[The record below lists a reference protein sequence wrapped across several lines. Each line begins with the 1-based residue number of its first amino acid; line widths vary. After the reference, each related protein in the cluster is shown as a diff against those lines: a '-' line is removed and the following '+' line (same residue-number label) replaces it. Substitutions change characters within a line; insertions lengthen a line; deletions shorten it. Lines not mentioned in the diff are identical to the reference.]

1 MGGTSASGGARRTRG
16 DERFGVRAG
25 RALAAAGAAL
35 VLGALGGHLSRR
47 VRRHQLSRRMLRL
60 ADDSPLEVLLER
72 EVGVPVRE
80 GNEIDLIE
88 NGRVFDAIEEEIR
101 GARETIHIS
110 EFLWMGEGDPS
121 ERIGRAILERRRGV
135 VCRILIDWFGS
146 LKFDRSLELRL
157 RASGVEIRRHTPWPD
172 PFRVNHRR
180 IFVFDGRRA
189 YVGGFGIW
197 KSWLGDGVADDGG
210 EGEWRD
216 TAARVRGP
224 IVGDLQL
231 AFDHGWQNEGGE
243 PLPANA
249 YPRLRGGGRI
259 RAAVVASSPAW
270 ARTTSA
276 ARMYYA
282 LIASARRRLYI
293 ANSYFVP
300 DRSLQDL
307 LVAQA
312 RGGVD
317 VRILAPGDHHDV
329 PIVHAGQRR
338 TYDRLLAGGVR
349 IWEYAASMM
358 HAKTLVVD
366 DAAVIGSTNMDSQ
379 SLSFLW
385 EASVVAH
392 APALA
397 SRLADRFMLDLER
410 SEEILPGAWAL
421 RPLRMK
427 VRERAAGLAEAW
439 L

>member
-1 MGGTSASGGARRTRG
+1 
-16 DERFGVRAG
+16 
-25 RALAAAGAAL
+25 
-35 VLGALGGHLSRR
+35 
-47 VRRHQLSRRMLRL
+47 MLRV
-60 ADDSPLEVLLER
+60 AEGVPLDVLLER

-80 GNEIDLIE
+80 GNEIELVE
-88 NGRVFDAIEEEIR
+88 NGAVFDALEEEIR
-101 GARETIHIS
+101 AARETIHIS
-110 EFLWMGEGDPS
+110 EYLWMGEGDPS
-121 ERIGRAILERRRGV
+121 ERIGRALLERRRGV
-135 VCRILIDWFGS
+135 ACRILIDWFGS
-146 LKFDRSLELRL
+146 IRFDRSLERRL
-157 RASGVEIRRHTPWPD
+157 VASGAELRRHTAWPD

-180 IFVFDGRRA
+180 IFAFDGRRA

-197 KSWLGDGVADDGG
+197 KSWLGDGVAEGSGD
-210 EGEWRD
+210 GEWRD

-224 IVGDLQL
+224 LVGDLQR
-231 AFDHGWQNEGGE
+231 AFDHSWQNEGGE

-282 LIASARRRLYI
+282 LIASARRRLYV

-307 LVAQA
+307 LVARA
-312 RGGVD
+312 RRGVD
-317 VRILAPGDHHDV
+317 VRVLAPGHHHDV
-329 PIVHAGQRR
+329 AIVHAGQRR
-338 TYDRLLAGGVR
+338 TYARLLAGGVR
-349 IWEYAASMM
+349 IWEYEASMM

-385 EASVVAH
+385 EASVVAL

-397 SRLADRFMLDLER
+397 ARLADRFLLDLRR
-410 SEEILPGAWAL
+410 SNEIVADAWAR
-421 RPLRMK
+421 RPLLAK
-427 VRERAAGLAEAW
+427 AGQRAAGLAEAW

>member
-1 MGGTSASGGARRTRG
+1 
-16 DERFGVRAG
+16 
-25 RALAAAGAAL
+25 
-35 VLGALGGHLSRR
+35 
-47 VRRHQLSRRMLRL
+47 MLRL
-60 ADDSPLEVLLER
+60 ADGAPLDLLLER

-80 GNEIDLIE
+80 GNELELVE
-88 NGRVFDAIEEEIR
+88 NGAVFDALEEEIR
-101 GARETIHIS
+101 AARETIHIS
-110 EFLWMGEGDPS
+110 EYLWMGEGDPS
-121 ERIGRAILERRRGV
+121 ERIGRALLERRRGV
-135 VCRILIDWFGS
+135 ACRILIDWFGS
-146 LKFDRSLELRL
+146 LQFDRALERRL
-157 RASGVEIRRHTPWPD
+157 VASGVELRRHAPWPD

-180 IFVFDGRRA
+180 IFAFDGRRA

-197 KSWLGDGVADDGG
+197 KSWLGDGVADGAG
-210 EGEWRD
+210 NGEWRD

-224 IVGDLQL
+224 IVGDLQR
-231 AFDHGWQNEGGE
+231 AFDHSWQNEGGE
-243 PLPANA
+243 PLPAIA

-282 LIASARRRLYI
+282 VIASARRRLYI

-312 RGGVD
+312 RRGVD
-317 VRILAPGDHHDV
+317 VRVLAPGSHHDV

-338 TYDRLLAGGVR
+338 TYARLLAGGVR
-349 IWEYAASMM
+349 VWEYAAAMM

-385 EASVVAH
+385 EASVVAL

-397 SRLADRFMLDLER
+397 ARLADRFLLDLRR
-410 SEEILPGAWAL
+410 SHEIVPAAWAR
-421 RPLRMK
+421 RPLLAK
-427 VRERAAGLAEAW
+427 VGQRAAGLAEAW

>member
-1 MGGTSASGGARRTRG
+1 
-16 DERFGVRAG
+16 
-25 RALAAAGAAL
+25 
-35 VLGALGGHLSRR
+35 
-47 VRRHQLSRRMLRL
+47 MLRL
-60 ADDSPLEVLLER
+60 ADAAPLDVLLER

-80 GNEIDLIE
+80 GNSIDLIE
-88 NGRVFDAIEEEIR
+88 NGAIFDALEEEIR
-101 GARETIHIS
+101 AARETIHIA
-110 EFLWMGEGDPS
+110 EYMWFGEGDPS
-121 ERIGRAILERRRGV
+121 ARIGRAILERRPGV
-135 VCRILIDWFGS
+135 ACRILIDWFGS
-146 LKFDRSLELRL
+146 LKFDAGLERRL
-157 RASGVEIRRHTPWPD
+157 RESGVELRRHTPWPD

-180 IFVFDGRRA
+180 IFAFDGRSA

-197 KSWLGDGVADDGG
+197 KSWLGDGVG

-224 IVGDLQL
+224 IVGDLQR
-231 AFDHGWQNEGGE
+231 AFDHGWQNDGGE

-249 YPRLRGGGRI
+249 YPRLRASGDI
-259 RAAVVASSPAW
+259 RAAVVASTPAW
-270 ARTTSA
+270 ARTTTA

-282 LIASARRRLYI
+282 LIASARRRLYV

-312 RGGVD
+312 KRGVD
-317 VRILAPGDHHDV
+317 VRILAPGSHHDV

-349 IWEYAASMM
+349 VFEYAASMM

-366 DAAVIGSTNMDSQ
+366 DVAVVGSTNMDSQ

-385 EASVVAH
+385 EASVVAD
-392 APALA
+392 APDLA
-397 SRLADRFMLDLER
+397 SRLVDRFMVDLDR
-410 SEEILPGAWAL
+410 SDEIRRDDWVR
-421 RPLRMK
+421 RPMHVKLGQ
-427 VRERAAGLAEAW
+427 RAAGLAEAW

>member
-1 MGGTSASGGARRTRG
+1 
-16 DERFGVRAG
+16 
-25 RALAAAGAAL
+25 

-47 VRRHQLSRRMLRL
+47 LRRHQLSRRMLRL
-60 ADDSPLEVLLER
+60 ADEVPLDVLLER

-80 GNEIDLIE
+80 GNEIELFE
-88 NGRVFDAIEEEIR
+88 NGAVFDALEEEIR
-101 GARETIHIS
+101 SARETIHIS
-110 EFLWMGEGDPS
+110 EYLWMGEGDPS
-121 ERIGRAILERRRGV
+121 ERIGRALLERRRGV
-135 VCRILIDWFGS
+135 ACRILIDWFGS
-146 LKFDRSLELRL
+146 LKFDRSLERRL
-157 RASGVEIRRHTPWPD
+157 LASGIELRRHTPWPD

-180 IFVFDGRRA
+180 IFTFDGRRS

-197 KSWLGDGVADDGG
+197 KSWLGDGVASGSGD
-210 EGEWRD
+210 GEWRD

-224 IVGDLQL
+224 IVGDLQR
-231 AFDHGWQNEGGE
+231 AFDHSWQNEGGE
-243 PLPANA
+243 PLPAVA

-282 LIASARRRLYI
+282 LIGSARRRLYV

-312 RGGVD
+312 SQGVD
-317 VRILAPGDHHDV
+317 VRVLAPGDHHDV

-338 TYDRLLAGGVR
+338 TYRRLLAGGVR
-349 IWEYAASMM
+349 IWEYAAAMM

-385 EASVVAH
+385 EASVVAL

-397 SRLADRFMLDLER
+397 ARLADRFLLDLRR
-410 SEEILPGAWAL
+410 SNEIVPAAWAR
-421 RPLRMK
+421 RPFLAK
-427 VRERAAGLAEAW
+427 VGQRAAGLAEAW